1 MSKTG
6 IDRRIHPRLGLSLP
20 VRVSSIDP
28 ETDAATRRPFFRAT
42 RAWCVN
48 LSRGGIFVHTPE
60 PFGSGRRV
68 LVEITLPDGRSL
80 DTVGRVAWVQ
90 RTTEP
95 AYGRERA
102 EGDGIGIEFLA
113 TAPAD
118 LAALERTL
126 RDARG
131 GRADA
136 HRYVV

>member
-28 ETDAATRRPFFRAT
+28 ETDASTRRPFFRAT

-68 LVEITLPDGRSL
+68 LVEITLPDGRSF
-80 DTVGRVAWVQ
+80 DSVGRVAWVQ
-90 RTTEP
+90 RSIAP
-95 AYGRERA
+95 G
-102 EGDGIGIEFLA
+102 GDGEGIGIEFLA
-113 TAPAD
+113 TAPSD
-118 LAALERTL
+118 VAALDRAL
-126 RDARG
+126 RDAQG

-136 HRYVV
+136 HRFVV